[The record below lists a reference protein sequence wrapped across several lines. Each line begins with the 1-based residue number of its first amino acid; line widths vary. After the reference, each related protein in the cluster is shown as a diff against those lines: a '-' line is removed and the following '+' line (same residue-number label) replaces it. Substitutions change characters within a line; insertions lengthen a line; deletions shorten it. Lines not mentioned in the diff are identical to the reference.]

1 MKKIY
6 THAGL
11 GFVLLLNSCT
21 TTLVSAKKQN
31 TVDSVVK
38 PNNTY
43 AFITKDG
50 AKEKILV
57 ANIDQEKI
65 MGTNAMGKTIS
76 IDKTQIS
83 EVKKSNTLGTV
94 IIAAGIVAAA
104 VVLPAYIQ
112 NKPVGQ

>member
-6 THAGL
+6 VHTTLGL
-11 GFVLLLNSCT
+11 LLLLNSCT
-21 TTLVSAKKQN
+21 STLVSANRQN

-38 PNNTY
+38 PNITY
-43 AFITKDG
+43 TFVTKDG

-65 MGTNAMGKTIS
+65 VGTNAVGKTIS
-76 IDKTQIS
+76 VDKTQIS

>member
-6 THAGL
+6 VHTTLGL
-11 GFVLLLNSCT
+11 LLLLNSCT
-21 TTLVSAKKQN
+21 STLVSANRQN

-43 AFITKDG
+43 TFITKDG

-57 ANIDQEKI
+57 ANIDEEKI
-65 MGTNAMGKTIS
+65 MGTNTMGKTIS

-94 IIAAGIVAAA
+94 
-104 VVLPAYIQ
+104 
-112 NKPVGQ
+112 